1 MLVLVC
7 FVCKDIKNIALLCE
21 DIKKICTFAQ
31 DYLFYV
37 MKQFFKYTLATM
49 CGIAFLAILAG
60 IFFMILLVSLLAN
73 DSAPVKA
80 EKNSVFVLKLDGYVT
95 ERAEEGTP
103 LDNVLGTADMS
114 VYGLDDIVKAI
125 RIAKDEDNIKG
136 IYIEGGATA
145 YDAPATAQ
153 QVRDALV
160 DFKSSGKWII
170 AYAEQYLQ
178 SSYYVASAADSV
190 FLGQTGMIDF
200 KGLGGKSYYLTGLYE
215 KIGVRYQCTRV
226 GKYKSAV
233 ESVTRKD
240 MSENDRE
247 QRTAFL
253 QSIWKHWLNDMAES
267 RHVTA
272 DQLNQVADDSIM
284 VFASIDDY
292 KAAKLIDGTMYSDG
306 IKKVIKRQLG
316 LGDDDEINQLT
327 LSDMLNL
334 DVKEKKDGGQIA
346 VYYAYGEIIDAPLSA
361 FSSEHAI
368 VGSTVVNDLNALAA
382 DDDVKAV
389 VLRVNSPGGSAV
401 ASEQIW
407 HALKQLKTKKP
418 LVVSMGGYAASGGY
432 MISAPANYIIA
443 EPTTVTGSIG
453 IFGLIPNASELITD
467 KLGVTF
473 DGVQTNKYTD
483 YENNLILAKD
493 NETELRFMQAYVDRG
508 YDNFLNIVAD
518 GRGMTKEQVHE
529 IAQGRVWVASDALPI
544 NLVDQL
550 GSLDDAVKKAAALA
564 NLDAYHTAAYPAKAD
579 WFDALFSSADEK
591 KGTWLDEEMKA
602 TLGELYTPVM
612 EMRKDSQRNR
622 LQVRLTYL
630 VK

>member
-1 MLVLVC
+1 
-7 FVCKDIKNIALLCE
+7 
-21 DIKKICTFAQ
+21 
-31 DYLFYV
+31 
-37 MKQFFKYTLATM
+37 MKEFFKYTFATI
-49 CGIAFLAILAG
+49 CGIIILAIIGG
-60 IFFMILLVSLLAN
+60 ILFMISLASIVASS
-73 DSAPVKA
+73 SAPTKA
-80 EKNSVFVLKLDGYVT
+80 EKNSVFVLKLDGYVS
-95 ERAEEGTP
+95 ERSEEGSP
-103 LDNVLGTADMS
+103 FDELLGTADMS
-114 VYGLDDIVKAI
+114 AMGLDDLIKAI
-125 RIAKDEDNIKG
+125 RIAKNEENIKG

-145 YDAPATAQ
+145 FDAPATAQ

-170 AYAEQYLQ
+170 AYADQYLQ
-178 SSYYVASAADSV
+178 SSYYVASVADSL

-200 KGLGGKSYYLTGLYE
+200 KGLGGKGYYLTGLYE
-215 KIGVRYQCTRV
+215 KIGVHYQCTRV

-284 VFASIDDY
+284 VFASVEDY

-306 IKKVIKRQLG
+306 IKQVIKNKLG
-316 LGDDDEINQLT
+316 IAADEEINQLMLGDV
-327 LSDMLNL
+327 LSL
-334 DVKEKKDGGQIA
+334 DVDEKKKGEQIA

-368 VGSTVVNDLNALAA
+368 IGSTVVNDLNALAA

-407 HALKQLKTKKP
+407 HALKQLKEKKP

-453 IFGLIPNASELITD
+453 IFGLIPNASELVMD

-493 NETELRFMQAYVDRG
+493 NETELRYMQSYVDRG
-508 YDNFLNIVAD
+508 YDTFLGIVAD

-529 IAQGRVWVASDALPI
+529 IAQGRVWIASDALPI
-544 NLVDQL
+544 KLVDQL
-550 GSLDDAVKKAAALA
+550 GSLDDAVKKAAELA
-564 NLDAYHTAAYPAKAD
+564 NVNTYHAAAYPAKSS
-579 WFDALFSSADEK
+579 WLDALLASADEK
-591 KGTWLDEEMKA
+591 KGSWLDEEMKA
-602 TLGELYTPVM
+602 TLGELYEPVM

-622 LQVRLTYL
+622 LQVRLTFL

>member
-1 MLVLVC
+1 
-7 FVCKDIKNIALLCE
+7 
-21 DIKKICTFAQ
+21 
-31 DYLFYV
+31 
-37 MKQFFKYTLATM
+37 MKQFFKYTFATI
-49 CGIAFLAILAG
+49 CGIIILAIIAG
-60 IFFMILLVSLLAN
+60 ILLMISLASIVASG
-73 DSAPVKA
+73 SAPTKA
-80 EKNSVFVLKLDGYVT
+80 EKNSVFVLKLDGYVS
-95 ERAEEGTP
+95 ERSEEGSP
-103 LDNVLGTADMS
+103 LDELLGTADMS
-114 VYGLDDIVKAI
+114 AMGLDDLVKAI

-145 YDAPATAQ
+145 FDAPATAQ

-170 AYAEQYLQ
+170 AYADQYLQ
-178 SSYYVASAADSV
+178 SSYYVASAADSI

-200 KGLGGKSYYLTGLYE
+200 KGLGGKNYYLTGLYE
-215 KIGVRYQCTRV
+215 KVGVQYQCTRV

-272 DQLNQVADDSIM
+272 EQLNKVADDSIM
-284 VFASIDDY
+284 VFASVEDY

-306 IKKVIKRQLG
+306 IKQVIKGKLG
-316 LGDDDEINQLT
+316 IDADEEINQLT
-327 LSDMLNL
+327 LSDVLSL
-334 DVKEKKDGGQIA
+334 DVEEKKDGEQIA
-346 VYYAYGEIIDAPLSA
+346 IYYAYGEIIDAPLSA

-368 VGSTVVNDLNALAA
+368 IGSTVVNDLNALAA

-407 HALKQLKTKKP
+407 HALKQLKAKKP

-453 IFGLIPNASELITD
+453 IFGLIPNASELVTD
-467 KLGVTF
+467 KLGITF

-493 NETELRFMQAYVDRG
+493 NETELRYMQSYVDRG
-508 YDNFLNIVAD
+508 YDTFLDIVAD

-529 IAQGRVWVASDALPI
+529 IAQGRVWIASDALPI
-544 NLVDQL
+544 KLVDQL
-550 GSLDDAVKKAAALA
+550 GSLDDAVKKAAELA
-564 NLDAYHTAAYPAKAD
+564 NIDTYHTAAYPAKSD
-579 WFDALFSSADEK
+579 WLDALLASADEK
-591 KGTWLDEEMKA
+591 KGSWLDEEMKA
-602 TLGELYTPVM
+602 TLGELYEPVM
-612 EMRKDSQRNR
+612 ELRKDSQRNR
-622 LQVRLTYL
+622 LQVRLTFL